1 MSSGCKQ
8 KLRAIYPAIIL
19 QHFIPTSL
27 TDNTLLSTSNCQPGC
42 MILLILTL
50 FCCIEALLSSLLMRG
65 DVGDVLGV
73 GQGVPILPGDPGLP
87 GLLGRSGE
95 FTGLVRRGLDF
106 NVMFIAEAFL
116 PWNLTGES
124 LRSTC
129 SLLAVIR
136 QVNFELLIKQ
146 QQRL

>member
-1 MSSGCKQ
+1 
-8 KLRAIYPAIIL
+8 
-19 QHFIPTSL
+19 
-27 TDNTLLSTSNCQPGC
+27 

-146 QQRL
+146 TTNALISFLTKLTNTYVNIYRISSYTKFKDLSYYL